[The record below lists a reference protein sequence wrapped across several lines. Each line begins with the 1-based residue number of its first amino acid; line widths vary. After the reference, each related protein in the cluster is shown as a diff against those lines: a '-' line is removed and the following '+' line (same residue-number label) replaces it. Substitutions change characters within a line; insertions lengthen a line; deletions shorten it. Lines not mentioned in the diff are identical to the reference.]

1 MNNYKNYISIL
12 CALVLFGVT
21 SCETTDLDI
30 NDNPN
35 ELTEAS
41 ADPNYVLNGLMFS
54 TGIQN
59 TTLSG
64 LTSGTVRHINQFG
77 TYASSSGPGAMN
89 GAWSN
94 AYSLTSNLKLLKGM
108 SETQS
113 LPVHVGIGQ
122 VLEALAYVNLVDFLG
137 TAVYSEA
144 VNSEYT
150 QPNLDDGV
158 EIYKSMLSQLD
169 EAIDNLS
176 QTGSVTHED
185 IYYEDASSWTKLAN
199 TLKIKMYVQSR
210 LAGDD
215 WDGDS
220 TSNKSAIEAIV
231 SSGNFISSND
241 DDFQVYF
248 GSNET
253 NPDNRHYGFTSDYI
267 TAGNTYMS
275 NDFMNRML
283 VGNTNTGKLV
293 KDPRVPYY
301 FYRQTLEDPLTLD
314 PGGDLLPCDGNSDYQ
329 YCYLGNGYWGRD
341 HADDEGIPNDGVY
354 RTAWGVYP
362 AGGAYDNGAGGST
375 LESINLGGAGIQ
387 PIILAS
393 YTHFWLAEA
402 ALTMGVN
409 ADARALLKAGIELS
423 LAKVADFSGKAMDAA
438 EVTNYVDTVLALYD
452 AAGSNEDKLEIV
464 IEEFYI
470 ASFGNSV
477 EAYNNY
483 RRTGYPVLGQSVIT
497 NTEFPRSYY
506 LPSSELNSNDN
517 PALVQKKLTDQVFW
531 DTNPANFID

>member
-89 GAWSN
+89 GAWGN

-185 IYYEDASSWTKLAN
+185 IYYEGL
-199 TLKIKMYVQSR
+199 
-210 LAGDD
+210 
-215 WDGDS
+215 
-220 TSNKSAIEAIV
+220 
-231 SSGNFISSND
+231 
-241 DDFQVYF
+241 
-248 GSNET
+248 
-253 NPDNRHYGFTSDYI
+253 
-267 TAGNTYMS
+267 
-275 NDFMNRML
+275 
-283 VGNTNTGKLV
+283 
-293 KDPRVPYY
+293 
-301 FYRQTLEDPLTLD
+301 
-314 PGGDLLPCDGNSDYQ
+314 
-329 YCYLGNGYWGRD
+329 
-341 HADDEGIPNDGVY
+341 
-354 RTAWGVYP
+354 
-362 AGGAYDNGAGGST
+362 
-375 LESINLGGAGIQ
+375 
-387 PIILAS
+387 
-393 YTHFWLAEA
+393 
-402 ALTMGVN
+402 
-409 ADARALLKAGIELS
+409 
-423 LAKVADFSGKAMDAA
+423 
-438 EVTNYVDTVLALYD
+438 LAL
-452 AAGSNEDKLEIV
+452 NL
-464 IEEFYI
+464 
-470 ASFGNSV
+470 
-477 EAYNNY
+477 
-483 RRTGYPVLGQSVIT
+483 
-497 NTEFPRSYY
+497 
-506 LPSSELNSNDN
+506 
-517 PALVQKKLTDQVFW
+517 
-531 DTNPANFID
+531 

>member
-1 MNNYKNYISIL
+1 MKKLFNKFIYASYV
-12 CALVLFGVT
+12 LVLFAAT

-35 ELTEAS
+35 QLTNES
-41 ADPNYVLNGLMFS
+41 ADPNFVLNGLMFNAA
-54 TGIQN
+54 IQN
-59 TTLSG
+59 GELSG
-64 LTSGTVRHINQFG
+64 LTSGTIRHTNQFG
-77 TYASSSGPGAMN
+77 TYASSAGPNSMN
-89 GAWSN
+89 RAWSN
-94 AYSLTSNLKLLKGM
+94 AYSLTSNLNLLKIM
-108 SETQS
+108 SEEQN

-122 VLEALAYVNLVDFLG
+122 ILEALAYTNLVDFLG

-144 VNSEYT
+144 VNPAFT
-150 QPNLDDGV
+150 QPNLDSGID
-158 EIYKSMLSQLD
+158 IYKAMLSQLD
-169 EAIDNLS
+169 IAIENLAKD
-176 QTGSVTHED
+176 GSISHED
-185 IYYEDASSWTKLAN
+185 IFFENLSSWTKLAN

-215 WDGDS
+215 WDGDGR
-220 TSNKSAIEAIV
+220 SNASAIEAIITE
-231 SSGNFISSND
+231 GNYINLNS
-241 DDFQVYF
+241 DDFQIYY

-253 NPDNRHYGFTSDYI
+253 NPDNRHYGYTSDYI
-267 TAGNTYMS
+267 TAANTYMS

-283 VGNTNTGKLV
+283 NGKSV
-293 KDPRVPYY
+293 IDPRVPYY

-314 PGGDLLPCDGNSDYQ
+314 PNGDLLPCDGNTDYQ

-362 AGGAYDNGAGGST
+362 AGGAFDDGLGGST

-393 YTHFWLAEA
+393 YTHFWIAEA

-409 ADARALLKAGIELS
+409 ADARALLKAGIEL
-423 LAKVADFSGKAMDAA
+423 AFDKVASFSGKEMIEADVAA
-438 EVTNYVDTVLALYD
+438 YVDEVLANYD
-452 AAGSNEDKLEIV
+452 AATNEDKLAII

-483 RRTGYPVLGQSVIT
+483 RRTGYPELGDSVIT
-497 NTEFPRSYY
+497 NTDFPRSYF
-506 LPSSELNSNDN
+506 LPSSEINSNDN
-517 PALVQKKLTDQVFW
+517 PNLEQKKLTDQVFW
-531 DTNPANFID
+531 DTNPTDFID